1 MPVFSRD
8 RALFA
13 AVLCTVVAACPATA
27 TAAAPPPATG
37 GAQMPQVLPQAT
49 GGAGYGD
56 PTVQSLVV
64 SPIAIVGRH
73 VLARGT
79 MPAGADRTV
88 VLQRLDKRR
97 GWSNVARTRVR
108 STERFELRWRADR
121 SGRISLRAI
130 LAGDRRTA
138 AAGPPPI
145 ASINV
150 YRPALAT
157 FYGPGFF
164 GNQTACGQVLTPDL
178 HGVAHKRLPCG
189 TLVAITYA
197 GREITVPVIDRGPYN
212 GSFSWDLTQATADAL
227 GFTGSGEIGYARA
240 DGTPAQ

>member
-1 MPVFSRD
+1 MPALSRD
-8 RALFA
+8 RALLA
-13 AVLCTVVAACPATA
+13 AVLCTVAAACPATA
-27 TAAAPPPATG
+27 AATSGPVTG

-56 PTVQSLVV
+56 PTAQSLVV
-64 SPIAIVGRH
+64 GPIAIVGKH
-73 VLARGT
+73 VRARGT
-79 MPAGADRTV
+79 MPGAARRTV
-88 VLQRLDKRR
+88 ILQRLDKRR
-97 GWSNVARTRVR
+97 GWRNVARTRVR

-130 LAGDRRTA
+130 LAGARRAA

-145 ASINV
+145 ASVNV

-164 GNQTACGQVLTPDL
+164 GNQTACGQILTPDL
-178 HGVAHKRLPCG
+178 HGVAHRRLPCG

-212 GSFSWDLTQATADAL
+212 GDFSWDLTQATADAL
-227 GFTGSGEIGYARA
+227 GFTGAGRIGYTRAERAPAR
-240 DGTPAQ
+240 

>member
-1 MPVFSRD
+1 MPSLRRD
-8 RALFA
+8 RVPFV
-13 AVLCTVVAACPATA
+13 AVLCTVVAACSG
-27 TAAAPPPATG
+27 TAASAAGPQTG
-37 GAQMPQVLPQAT
+37 GASMPQVLPVTT
-49 GGAGYGD
+49 GGIGYGD

-64 SPIAIVGRH
+64 APIAVVGKH

-79 MPAGADRTV
+79 MPGGGHQTV

-97 GWSNVARTRVR
+97 GWRNVARTRVR
-108 STERFELRWRADR
+108 STDRFELRWRADR
-121 SGRISLRAI
+121 SGRISLRAV
-130 LAGDRRTA
+130 LAGQRRTA

-164 GNQTACGQVLTPDL
+164 GNQTACGQTLTPDL

-189 TLVAITYA
+189 TAVQITYA

-212 GSFSWDLTQATADAL
+212 GDYSWDLTQATADAL
-227 GFTGSGEIGYARA
+227 GFTGAGEIGYVRA
-240 DGTPAQ
+240 AAG